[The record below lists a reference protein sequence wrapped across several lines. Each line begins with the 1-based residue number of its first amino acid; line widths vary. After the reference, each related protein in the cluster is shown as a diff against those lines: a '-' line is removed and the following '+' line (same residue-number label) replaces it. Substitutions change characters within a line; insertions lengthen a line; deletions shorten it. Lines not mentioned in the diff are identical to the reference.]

1 MKEDTP
7 KENRSDHNTDVEELK
22 DSLNAKEQPKANAKG
37 NTQPKAR
44 KKTPPEVSGKPQGK
58 SQPKADE
65 TPKENGEDAS
75 GKDAP
80 EKSKASL
87 TPKKKATKKRKQKKG
102 KGSDT
107 PPSSIRWTDAGF
119 AALQAIESAN
129 PEMTRTDIFSNA
141 LKLLAGHI
149 AYLPPIQLSHL
160 DKETLII
167 LAAVGTKWEKSAK
180 KIMRDIIVAELDDEE
195 KAKHVAALEM
205 EIQKLRDDR
214 LTLCRMAGIPI
225 SHDLT
230 SNMVIAIGELMNLK
244 KEKSQNSYQYAFDD
258 AIQILSAFMP
268 IKPDASPKPIRHSE
282 SPPHEENPVNPSEK
296 NH

>member
-1 MKEDTP
+1 MKDDTL
-7 KENRSDHNTDVEELK
+7 KENRTDHNNDAEELN
-22 DSLNAKEQPKANAKG
+22 DSLDAKEQPKANAKG
-37 NTQPKAR
+37 NPQPKAR
-44 KKTPPEVSGKPQGK
+44 KKTPPVVSGKPQGK
-58 SQPKADE
+58 SQPKADKN
-65 TPKENGEDAS
+65 PKENG
-75 GKDAP
+75 KDVP
-80 EKSKASL
+80 KESQASL
-87 TPKKKATKKRKQKKG
+87 DPKKKATKKRKRKKG

-119 AALQAIESAN
+119 AALQVIEAAN

-167 LAAVGTKWEKSAK
+167 LAGVAAK
-180 KIMRDIIVAELDDEE
+180 RRMTFKEIFRNIILAELDDEE
-195 KAKHVAALEM
+195 KAKQTAAM
-205 EIQKLRDDR
+205 DTEIQKLRDDR

-244 KEKSQNSYQYAFDD
+244 KEKSQKAYQYAFDD
-258 AIQILSAFMP
+258 AIQILSAFKP
-268 IKPDASPKPIRHSE
+268 IEPDASPRSIRHSE
-282 SPPHEENPVNPSEK
+282 SPPTEENPVNPSEK

>member
-1 MKEDTP
+1 MKEETP
-7 KENRSDHNTDVEELK
+7 KENRSAHYNDTEELN
-22 DSLNAKEQPKANAKG
+22 DSLDSKEKSKGNAKG
-37 NTQPKAR
+37 NPQPKAR
-44 KKTPPEVSGKPQGK
+44 KKAPSEVSGKPQGK

-65 TPKENGEDAS
+65 NPKENGKDAS
-75 GKDAP
+75 GKDVP
-80 EKSKASL
+80 KNSEASL
-87 TPKKKATKKRKQKKG
+87 VPKKKAKKRKQKKG

-119 AALQAIESAN
+119 AALQAIEAAN

-149 AYLPPIQLSHL
+149 AHLPPIQLSRL
-160 DKETLII
+160 DKETLITLAGVAAKRGKTYKEIFRKII
-167 LAAVGTKWEKSAK
+167 L
-180 KIMRDIIVAELDDEE
+180 AELDDEE
-195 KAKHVAALEM
+195 KAKHVAALDT

-214 LTLCRMAGIPI
+214 LTLCRMAGMPI

-244 KEKSQNSYQYAFDD
+244 KEKSQKSYQNAFDD

-282 SPPHEENPVNPSEK
+282 SPTHEENPVNPSEK